1 MIIKNLVLVSVAGI
15 SGFAGAEEVAAKW
28 KVGGELRVDSQQS
41 TMVTTPAT
49 AGAAKVTAKSSEMVL
64 NTANINFVG
73 THGTDTLNFSYSAGT
88 NELKN
93 ATISHKFTDMVS
105 ATFGKMTLLSQSWE
119 TSYADTDDYLM
130 SLAGAQDPGEHN
142 GAKID
147 LSFGDHG
154 VSLQA
159 MEGLHSV
166 SSGGGTTT
174 FNPSGM
180 MSTAFQYRGAIA
192 GMIHPLVSYTMV
204 KPSSSRGNNV
214 VISGNKSTSVD
225 QVYGNGYQTQ
235 MGIGAQ
241 VAVAGATVDAELD
254 TVKFN
259 KQTVVGTTTKDSNI
273 QSIVL
278 QAKYPVGMTTPIF
291 KMTSDS
297 HKMGMDGNVGDISQ
311 TQFAIGAE
319 HKLDSNCRLHAIF
332 TSKSSTTKETS
343 STSEKVSSTGFNIG
357 VTAAM

>member
-1 MIIKNLVLVSVAGI
+1 MMIKNLVLVSVAGF

-28 KVGGELRVDSQQS
+28 KVGGELRVDSQQR
-41 TMVTTPAT
+41 TAVMTPAT
-49 AGAAKVTAKSSEMVL
+49 AGAAKVTLKSSEMSL

-73 THGTDTLNFSYSAGT
+73 TQGSDTLDFSYSAGT

-119 TSYADTDDYLM
+119 TSYADTDDYLT
-130 SLAGAQDPGEHN
+130 SLAGGQDPGEHN

-147 LSFGDHG
+147 LSFGNHG

-159 MEGLHSV
+159 MEGMHSI
-166 SSGGGTTT
+166 SSGGGTTS
-174 FNPSGM
+174 FNTSGM
-180 MSTAFQYRGAIA
+180 MSTAFQYRGTIA
-192 GMIHPLVSYTMV
+192 DMIHPLISYTMV

-214 VISGNKSTSVD
+214 VTVGNKRTSVD
-225 QVYGNGYQTQ
+225 ELYGKGYQTQ

-241 VAVAGATVDAELD
+241 FAVAGATVDAELD
-254 TVKFN
+254 TVKFH

-332 TSKSSTTKETS
+332 QSSSSTTKATASTS
-343 STSEKVSSTGFNIG
+343 SKLAATGFNMG